1 MGLIIWLLIGL
12 AAGAVAKMLT
22 PQDEKGGWV
31 SSLIVGVVGSYV
43 GGIIAR
49 LSGLSFIM
57 GNGMISS
64 FIIATGGAFLVLWIY
79 HKYLADK
86 LNLPI

>member
-1 MGLIIWLLIGL
+1 MFWLLIGL
-12 AAGAVAKMLT
+12 AAGAIAKALT

-31 SSLIVGVVGSYV
+31 SSLII
-43 GGIIAR
+43 GIIGAWVGNFIAAFTPIR
-49 LSGLSFIM
+49 LLI
-57 GNGMISS
+57 GNALLGDLIV
-64 FIIATGGAFLVLWIY
+64 ATAGAFLVLWVY